1 MLKTALQP
9 KWIAMLVLALVLA
22 TVFVVM
28 SAWQFG
34 ESRTE
39 GNPVEHLT
47 EEPVPMTE
55 IYEPERGMT
64 IYEADRIVDIS
75 GEFVEDTQIIVDE
88 RLQGEEMGYWVVAA
102 FRVDGA
108 PDDEV
113 IPVVR
118 GWVDDL
124 DEVDALPDGEQLE
137 IQGRLLPTEAPG
149 DGPRETPGIFPTLSA
164 AELINIWDEPSY
176 SGFVV
181 AFDTLDAAG
190 EEIGAEAADSPLE
203 SVWVGTQPET
213 SDINWQ
219 SLFYAV
225 EWAVFAGFAFYLWW
239 RMVKDAH
246 IKELEEQ
253 RLDREWEEQWRREQL
268 AKLQA
273 SRQGGA
279 AEGVSSGGSAA
290 EPDAGSH
297 TTDPDTSGPG
307 TTDPDN
313 RDPKDTSS

>member
-9 KWIAMLVLALVLA
+9 KWIAMLLLALLLA
-22 TVFVVM
+22 TVFVVL

-39 GNPVEHLT
+39 GNPVEDIT
-47 EEPVPMTE
+47 EDPVPLTE
-55 IYEPERGMT
+55 IYEPERQMT
-64 IYEADRIVDIS
+64 IYEADRIVDLS
-75 GEFVEDTQIIVDE
+75 GEFLEDTQIIVEE
-88 RLQGEEMGYWVVAA
+88 RLQDEEMGYWVVGA

-118 GWVDDL
+118 GWVADL
-124 DEVDALPDGEQLE
+124 DDVDALPAGEELE
-137 IQGRLLPTEAPG
+137 IRGRLLPTEAPG
-149 DGPRETPGIFPTLSA
+149 EGERETPGIFPTLSV

-181 AFDTLDAAG
+181 AFETTDDAG
-190 EEIGAEAADSPLE
+190 EEVGAEAAASSLE
-203 SVWVGTQPET
+203 PIWVDTQPET

-239 RMVKDAH
+239 RMVRDAY
-246 IKELEEQ
+246 ENQLEEE
-253 RLDREWEEQWRREQL
+253 RLDREWKDLWRAEY
-268 AKLQA
+268 QA
-273 SRQGGA
+273 ARDAGQSDQDAQETATARA
-279 AEGVSSGGSAA
+279 AEKLKQDK
-290 EPDAGSH
+290 ETSH
-297 TTDPDTSGPG
+297 HE
-307 TTDPDN
+307 
-313 RDPKDTSS
+313 R

>member
-9 KWIAMLVLALVLA
+9 KWIAMLLLALVLA

-34 ESRTE
+34 ESRTD
-39 GNPVEHLT
+39 GNPVEHIT
-47 EEPVPMTE
+47 EDPVPMTE

-64 IYEADRIVDIS
+64 IYEADRIVDLS
-75 GEFVEDTQIIVDE
+75 GEFLEDTQIMVEE
-88 RLQGEEMGYWVVAA
+88 RLHGDELGYWSVGA

-108 PDDEV
+108 PGDEV

-118 GWVDDL
+118 GWVEDPDD
-124 DEVDALPDGEQLE
+124 VDALPAGEQLE
-137 IQGRLLPTEAPG
+137 VRGRLLPTEAPG
-149 DGPRETPGIFPTLSA
+149 DGPRETPGVFPTLSA
-164 AELINIWDEPSY
+164 AELINVWDEPSY

-181 AFDTLDAAG
+181 AFETADASG
-190 EEIGAEAADSPLE
+190 QEIGAEAAGSPLE
-203 SVWVGTQPET
+203 PVWVDTQPET

-246 IKELEEQ
+246 LKELEEQ

-268 AKLQA
+268 AKLQT
-273 SRQGGA
+273 SHGVA
-279 AEGVSSGGSAA
+279 ATSS
-290 EPDAGSH
+290 EHDAGIA
-297 TTDPDTSGPG
+297 TTDPDSTRLDTAPDS
-307 TTDPDN
+307 TDPDSTE
-313 RDPKDTSS
+313 PKDASS

>member
-203 SVWVGTQPET
+203 PVWVDTQPET

-225 EWAVFAGFAFYLWW
+225 EWAVFAGFAG
-239 RMVKDAH
+239 A
-246 IKELEEQ
+246 
-253 RLDREWEEQWRREQL
+253 L
-268 AKLQA
+268 AVEA
-273 SRQGGA
+273 
-279 AEGVSSGGSAA
+279 
-290 EPDAGSH
+290 
-297 TTDPDTSGPG
+297 
-307 TTDPDN
+307 
-313 RDPKDTSS
+313 

>member
-9 KWIAMLVLALVLA
+9 KWIAMLVIALLLA
-22 TVFVVM
+22 TVFVVL

-39 GNPVEHLT
+39 GNPVEDIT
-47 EEPVPMTE
+47 EDPVPLTE
-55 IYEPERGMT
+55 IYEPERQMT
-64 IYEADRIVDIS
+64 IYEADRIVDLE
-75 GEFVEDTQIIVDE
+75 GEFVEDTQVIVEE
-88 RLQGEEMGYWVVAA
+88 RLQGDDLGYWVVGA

-108 PDDEV
+108 PEDEV

-118 GWVDDL
+118 GWVEDL
-124 DEVDALPDGEQLE
+124 DDVDALPAGEELE
-137 IQGRLLPTEAPG
+137 VRGRLLPTEAPG
-149 DGPRETPGIFPTLSA
+149 EGARETPGIFPTLSV

-181 AFDTLDAAG
+181 AFDVTDGAG
-190 EEIGAEAADSPLE
+190 EEVGAEASGSPLE
-203 SVWVGTQPET
+203 PIWVDTQPET

-246 IKELEEQ
+246 EKGQEEE
-253 RLDREWEEQWRREQL
+253 RLDRAWKDLWRAEYQAARDTGQSEHDAEQTATAR
-268 AKLQA
+268 
-273 SRQGGA
+273 A
-279 AEGVSSGGSAA
+279 AEKLKQVDRP
-290 EPDAGSH
+290 EQVEQPEQKE
-297 TTDPDTSGPG
+297 TSE
-307 TTDPDN
+307 
-313 RDPKDTSS
+313 R